1 MSRARYL
8 VLVLTVCI
16 GLPALRADD
25 DPGVAPLVKALQDDN
40 PLVRKRAAIALEEF
54 GPRARSA
61 TSVLRE
67 AAKDDNADVAKAA
80 TAALAK
86 IDVQVPLE
94 ALLYRLSD
102 KEAEAAV
109 RTDACKELAERFW
122 EKPAAKRALEAVLS
136 DSIIN
141 VEAARALETI
151 DGHRKKE
158 PAAAAA
164 GPNGTRIAV
173 LNLAYVAKN
182 CKKFVELQNEMKA
195 ELKTFQDRLEPLTK
209 RLEALRKEVMDPTND
224 AAARATKEQEARNVQ
239 QQIQQISEEAKNTL
253 GHKEGEIFQ
262 AIYKEL
268 SQATSA
274 YALAHDLE
282 LVLQYNDA
290 TNEVELNSAAN
301 IQRKVTSGQGIPL
314 FIQQGAVDISGPIV
328 ELLNERHKPGRATT
342 QK

>member
-16 GLPALRADD
+16 GLAALRADD

-40 PLVRKRAAIALEEF
+40 PLVRKRAAIALEGF

-61 TSVLRE
+61 TSALRE
-67 AAKDDNADVAKAA
+67 AAKDDDADVARAA

-102 KEAEAAV
+102 KEAEATA

-122 EKPAAKRALEAVLS
+122 EKPAAKRALEAVLN

-141 VEAARALETI
+141 AEAARALEAI

-158 PAAAAA
+158 PAAAA
-164 GPNGTRIAV
+164 PNGTRIAV

-224 AAARATKEQEARNVQ
+224 AAARATKEQEARSVQ

-262 AIYKEL
+262 AIYKDL

-274 YALAHDLE
+274 YALAHDIE

-314 FIQQGAVDISGPIV
+314 FVQQGAVDISGPIV
-328 ELLNERHKPGRATT
+328 EMLNERHKPGRATT